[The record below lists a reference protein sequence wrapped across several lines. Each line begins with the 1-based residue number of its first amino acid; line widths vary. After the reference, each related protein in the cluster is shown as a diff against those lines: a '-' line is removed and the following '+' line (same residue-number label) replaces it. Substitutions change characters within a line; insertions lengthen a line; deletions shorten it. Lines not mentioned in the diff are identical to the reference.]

1 MEKLKWQYFALII
14 GVFILLGVLSMFM
27 KPQNLSHQEV
37 LKADSNRYEM
47 LKSVGRDS
55 IIKYDTIHKKDS

>member
-1 MEKLKWQYFALII
+1 MEKLKWQYFVLII
-14 GVFILLGVLSMFM
+14 FVFIILFVLSLFM
-27 KPQNLSHQEV
+27 APQNLSDKEV

-55 IIKYDTIHKKDS
+55 IIKYDTIHPKK

>member
-14 GVFILLGVLSMFM
+14 VVFILLGVLSVFM
-27 KPQNLSHQEV
+27 KPQDLTDTEV

-55 IIKYDTIHKKDS
+55 IIKQDTIRR

>member
-14 GVFILLGVLSMFM
+14 GIFILLGVLSMYM
-27 KPQNLSHQEV
+27 KPQHLSDTEV
-37 LKADSNRYEM
+37 LKADSNRYEI

-55 IIKYDTIHKKDS
+55 IIKHDSINKKDR